1 MVTPSEMSP
10 ECAPLKVLLV
20 EDNEL
25 NQKLTSAMLK
35 KLGHWVTTANDG
47 RQALEAYEK
56 DPFDIIFMDIQMPV
70 MDGLAASRSIRQLE
84 LASKSHRPRVP
95 ILALTATTDDTSPFL
110 EAGMDGCLAKP
121 VQPSALE
128 GAIAQYHPGGCRGP
142 FLLVLSDPGERK
154 KALKL
159 LSRHGECR
167 VVGSSQEAMEILKYC
182 QEKNAPCRAVIAD
195 ADLEETDGFHLLTQI
210 RKWESSLSPDAPLTV
225 LLLSPDPMA
234 GRIKFT
240 RPHEQLLEAPL
251 QADHLEFIL
260 NP

>member
-95 ILALTATTDDTSPFL
+95 ILALTAHALKEEADRAL
-110 EAGMDGCLAKP
+110 EAGCDRHVTKP
-121 VQPSALE
+121 
-128 GAIAQYHPGGCRGP
+128 I
-142 FLLVLSDPGERK
+142 RK
-154 KALKL
+154 AELLKL
-159 LSRHGECR
+159 IEDYTSGPSE
-167 VVGSSQEAMEILKYC
+167 
-182 QEKNAPCRAVIAD
+182 
-195 ADLEETDGFHLLTQI
+195 
-210 RKWESSLSPDAPLTV
+210 
-225 LLLSPDPMA
+225 
-234 GRIKFT
+234 
-240 RPHEQLLEAPL
+240 
-251 QADHLEFIL
+251 
-260 NP
+260 